1 MGLPFNVSINTRDFR
16 DLELAFFK
24 DFEDIFSNGNMIPEI
39 KESSEINVK
48 FISEEKTDKLYLR
61 ELDDFEL
68 NNRKDSGEDDLYF
81 LPSQQNIIIYEHK
94 KQEVLLVNKQDVPL
108 VPGYYFFEVHS
119 LSDKYFSAIK
129 IIPKD
134 LSSLQWENMRDE
146 IESKVR
152 GLSLDFIRRKRTERR
167 NASDKVAPN
176 DTFVKI
182 KNLSEDIPAVLSS
195 LEALKKEAKVK
206 IRKDYSWKNNG
217 SKAQIDFKTIK
228 MMQKNPDR
236 KGQLY
241 SANRFLDYDTEENQW
256 LKFILTHI
264 LRFSK
269 NSIEYLDRILEVIN
283 KNFEK
288 EVRFSNYISQANNTF
303 INSTHN
309 HRKLEIE
316 KLRKQ
321 LFSFYI
327 YVNDFLGEKYFSSVS
342 NRKSIFLPKT
352 LVLSPKYNIVYKMYL
367 KNIRTSNAL
376 HLDDSYNY
384 FWRKTD
390 LLYEIWTYIK
400 TIDSLI
406 EMGFVPESGWI
417 FDYDSWVEP
426 LPFLEDGT
434 KVKMS
439 RETTSVSVVFNEEL
453 KGQSFRNTL
462 DNPLKTS
469 SNRKK
474 PDIRIDLF
482 DEQKYAG
489 SIILD
494 AKYKKLINII
504 SSRYNSLN
512 QLRSY
517 RNDPFSSIIDIPDYL
532 LSHIK
537 PVASVFAIYPISE
550 GKSSPK
556 DFDEQQLFFSELRPG
571 YGFEQFTID
580 LSRQINERLDMHK
593 KTNKG

>member
-39 KESSEINVK
+39 KEFSEINVK

-81 LPSQQNIIIYEHK
+81 LPSQQNIIIYEH
-94 KQEVLLVNKQDVPL
+94 NKQDVPL

-269 NSIEYLDRILEVIN
+269 TSIEYLDRILEVIN

-288 EVRFSNYISQANNTF
+288 EVRFSNYRSQANNTF

-439 RETTSVSVVFNEEL
+439 RETTSVSVVFNEVL

-504 SSRYNSLN
+504 SSRYNTSSLN

>member
-81 LPSQQNIIIYEHK
+81 LPSQQNIIIFEH
-94 KQEVLLVNKQDVPL
+94 NKQNVPL

-288 EVRFSNYISQANNTF
+288 EVRFSNSNSQAQNTF

-321 LFSFYI
+321 FFSFYI

-439 RETTSVSVVFNEEL
+439 RETTSVSVVFNEGL

-504 SSRYNSLN
+504 SLRYDTNSLN

-580 LSRQINERLDMHK
+580 LSCQINERLDMHK

>member
-81 LPSQQNIIIYEHK
+81 LPSQQNIIIFEH
-94 KQEVLLVNKQDVPL
+94 NKQDVPL

-152 GLSLDFIRRKRTERR
+152 GLSLDFIRRKRTERS

-288 EVRFSNYISQANNTF
+288 EVRFSNYSQANNTF

-439 RETTSVSVVFNEEL
+439 RETTSVSVVFNEGL

-504 SSRYNSLN
+504 SLRYKTNSLN

>member
-81 LPSQQNIIIYEHK
+81 LPSQQNIIIFEH
-94 KQEVLLVNKQDVPL
+94 NKQDVPL

-439 RETTSVSVVFNEEL
+439 RETTSVSVVFNEVL

>member
-1 MGLPFNVSINTRDFR
+1 MGLPFNVSINTRDLG
-16 DLELAFFK
+16 DLELVFFK
-24 DFEDIFSNGNMIPEI
+24 DFEDIFSDGNMIPEI
-39 KESSEINVK
+39 KEFAEINVK
-48 FISEEKTDKLYLR
+48 FISEDKTNKLYLR

-68 NNRKDSGEDDLYF
+68 NNRKDSGDDDLYF
-81 LPSQQNIIIYEHK
+81 LPSQQNIVIYER
-94 KQEVLLVNKQDVPL
+94 NTQDVPL
-108 VPGYYFFEVHS
+108 VPGYYFFEVHL

-152 GLSLDFIRRKRTERR
+152 GLSLDFIKRKRTERR
-167 NASDKVAPN
+167 NTSDKVAPN

-228 MMQKNPDR
+228 MMQKYPDR

-241 SANRFLDYDTEENQW
+241 SANRFIDYDTEENQW

-283 KNFEK
+283 KNFEG
-288 EVRFSNYISQANNTF
+288 EVRFSNYRSQANNTF
-303 INSTHN
+303 INSTYY

-327 YVNDFLGEKYFSSVS
+327 YVNDFLGERYFSSVS
-342 NRKSIFLPKT
+342 NRKSIFIPKT

-367 KNIRTSNAL
+367 KNIRTNNEL

-390 LLYEIWTYIK
+390 LLYEIWSYIK

-439 RETTSVSVVFNEEL
+439 RGSTSVSVVFNEVL

-462 DNPLKTS
+462 ENPLKTS

-504 SSRYNSLN
+504 SSRYNNSSLT

-532 LSHIK
+532 LRHVNS
-537 PVASVFAIYPISE
+537 VASVFAVYPISE

-580 LSRQINERLDMHK
+580 LSRQINERLNMHK
-593 KTNKG
+593 ETNKG

>member
-39 KESSEINVK
+39 KEFSEINVK

-81 LPSQQNIIIYEHK
+81 LPSQQNIIIYEH
-94 KQEVLLVNKQDVPL
+94 NKQDVPL

-288 EVRFSNYISQANNTF
+288 EVRFSNYRSQANNTF

-434 KVKMS
+434 KVKMGRGS
-439 RETTSVSVVFNEEL
+439 TSVSVVFNEVL

-462 DNPLKTS
+462 ENPLKTS

-504 SSRYNSLN
+504 SSRYNNSSLT

-532 LSHIK
+532 LRHVNS
-537 PVASVFAIYPISE
+537 VASVFAVYPISE

-580 LSRQINERLDMHK
+580 LSRQINERLNMHK
-593 KTNKG
+593 ETNKG

>member
-1 MGLPFNVSINTRDFR
+1 MGLPFNVIINTRDFR

-39 KESSEINVK
+39 KEFSEINVK

-81 LPSQQNIIIYEHK
+81 LPSQQNIIIYEH
-94 KQEVLLVNKQDVPL
+94 NKQDVPL

-288 EVRFSNYISQANNTF
+288 EVRFSNYRSQANNTF

-439 RETTSVSVVFNEEL
+439 RETTSVSVVFNEVL

-504 SSRYNSLN
+504 SSRYNTSSLN

>member
-39 KESSEINVK
+39 KEFSEINVK

-81 LPSQQNIIIYEHK
+81 LPSQQNIIIYEH
-94 KQEVLLVNKQDVPL
+94 NKQDVPL

-134 LSSLQWENMRDE
+134 LSSLQWENMRAE

-288 EVRFSNYISQANNTF
+288 EVRFSNYRSQANNTF

-439 RETTSVSVVFNEEL
+439 RETTSVSVVFNEVL

-504 SSRYNSLN
+504 SSRYNTSSLN

>member
-81 LPSQQNIIIYEHK
+81 LPSQQNIIIFEH
-94 KQEVLLVNKQDVPL
+94 NKQDVPL

-152 GLSLDFIRRKRTERR
+152 GLSLDFIRRKRTERS

-288 EVRFSNYISQANNTF
+288 EVRFSNYSQANNTF

-469 SNRKK
+469 SKRKK

-504 SSRYNSLN
+504 SLRYKTNSLN

>member
-81 LPSQQNIIIYEHK
+81 LPSQQNIIIFEH
-94 KQEVLLVNKQDVPL
+94 NKQDVPL

-152 GLSLDFIRRKRTERR
+152 GLSLDFIRRKRTERS

-288 EVRFSNYISQANNTF
+288 EVRFSNYSQANNTF

-504 SSRYNSLN
+504 SLRYKTNSLN

>member
-39 KESSEINVK
+39 KEFSEINVK

-81 LPSQQNIIIYEHK
+81 LPSQQNIIIYEH
-94 KQEVLLVNKQDVPL
+94 NKQDVPL

-288 EVRFSNYISQANNTF
+288 EVRFSNYRSQANNTF

-439 RETTSVSVVFNEEL
+439 RETTSVSVVFNEVL

-504 SSRYNSLN
+504 SSRYNTSSLN

>member
-81 LPSQQNIIIYEHK
+81 LPSQQNIIIFEH
-94 KQEVLLVNKQDVPL
+94 NKQNVPL

-288 EVRFSNYISQANNTF
+288 EVRFSNSNSQAQNTF

-439 RETTSVSVVFNEEL
+439 RETTSVSVVFNEGL

-504 SSRYNSLN
+504 SLRYDTNSLN

-593 KTNKG
+593 KTSKG

>member
-81 LPSQQNIIIYEHK
+81 LPSQQNIIIFEH
-94 KQEVLLVNKQDVPL
+94 NKQDVPL

-439 RETTSVSVVFNEEL
+439 RETTSVSVVFNEVL

-504 SSRYNSLN
+504 SLRYKTNSLN

>member
-81 LPSQQNIIIYEHK
+81 LPSQQNIIIFEH
-94 KQEVLLVNKQDVPL
+94 NKQDVPL

-303 INSTHN
+303 IISTHN

-439 RETTSVSVVFNEEL
+439 RETTSVSVVFNEVL

-504 SSRYNSLN
+504 SLRYKTNSLN

>member
-81 LPSQQNIIIYEHK
+81 LPSQQNIIIFEH
-94 KQEVLLVNKQDVPL
+94 NKQNVPL

-288 EVRFSNYISQANNTF
+288 EVRFSNSNSQAQNTF

-439 RETTSVSVVFNEEL
+439 RETTSVSVVFNEGL

-504 SSRYNSLN
+504 SLRYDTNSLN

-580 LSRQINERLDMHK
+580 LSCQINERLDMHK

>member
-81 LPSQQNIIIYEHK
+81 LPSQQNIIIFEH
-94 KQEVLLVNKQDVPL
+94 NKQDVPL

-288 EVRFSNYISQANNTF
+288 EVRFSNYSQANNTF

-439 RETTSVSVVFNEEL
+439 RETTSVSVVFNEVL

>member
-39 KESSEINVK
+39 KEFSEINVK

-81 LPSQQNIIIYEHK
+81 LPSQQNIIIFEH
-94 KQEVLLVNKQDVPL
+94 NKQDVPL

-288 EVRFSNYISQANNTF
+288 EVRFSNYSQANNTF

-469 SNRKK
+469 SKRKK

-556 DFDEQQLFFSELRPG
+556 EFDEQQLFFSELRPG

-593 KTNKG
+593 KTSKG

>member
-81 LPSQQNIIIYEHK
+81 LPSQQNIIIFEY
-94 KQEVLLVNKQDVPL
+94 NKQDVPL

-288 EVRFSNYISQANNTF
+288 EVRFSNYNSQANNTF

-439 RETTSVSVVFNEEL
+439 RETTSVSVVFNEML

-504 SSRYNSLN
+504 SLRYKTNSLN

>member
-288 EVRFSNYISQANNTF
+288 EVRFSNYSQANNTF

-469 SNRKK
+469 SKRKK

-550 GKSSPK
+550 GKSSSK
-556 DFDEQQLFFSELRPG
+556 AFDEQQLFFSELRPG

-593 KTNKG
+593 KTSKG

>member
-81 LPSQQNIIIYEHK
+81 LPSQQNIIIFEH
-94 KQEVLLVNKQDVPL
+94 NKQNVPL

-288 EVRFSNYISQANNTF
+288 EVRFSNYSQANNTF

-384 FWRKTD
+384 IWRKTD

-593 KTNKG
+593 KTSKG

>member
-1 MGLPFNVSINTRDFR
+1 MGLPFNVIINTRDFR

-39 KESSEINVK
+39 KEFSEINVK

-81 LPSQQNIIIYEHK
+81 LPSQQNIIIYEH
-94 KQEVLLVNKQDVPL
+94 NKQDVPL

-288 EVRFSNYISQANNTF
+288 EVRFSNYRSQANNTF

-439 RETTSVSVVFNEEL
+439 RETTSVSVVFNEVL

-504 SSRYNSLN
+504 SSYNTSSLN

>member
-39 KESSEINVK
+39 KEFSEINVK

-288 EVRFSNYISQANNTF
+288 EMRFSNYSQANNTF

-384 FWRKTD
+384 IWRKTD

-469 SNRKK
+469 SKRKK

-550 GKSSPK
+550 GKSSSK
-556 DFDEQQLFFSELRPG
+556 AFDEQQLFFSELRPG

-593 KTNKG
+593 KTSKG

>member
-24 DFEDIFSNGNMIPEI
+24 DFEDIFSNGNKIPEI
-39 KESSEINVK
+39 KEFSEINVK

-81 LPSQQNIIIYEHK
+81 LPSQQNIIIYEH
-94 KQEVLLVNKQDVPL
+94 NKQDVPL

-288 EVRFSNYISQANNTF
+288 EVRFSNYRSQANNTF

-439 RETTSVSVVFNEEL
+439 RESTSVSVVFNEVL

-462 DNPLKTS
+462 ENPLKTS
-469 SNRKK
+469 SSRKK

>member
-81 LPSQQNIIIYEHK
+81 LPSQQNIIIFEH
-94 KQEVLLVNKQDVPL
+94 NKQNVPL

-288 EVRFSNYISQANNTF
+288 EVRFSNSNSQAQNTF

-376 HLDDSYNY
+376 QLDDSYNY
-384 FWRKTD
+384 
-390 LLYEIWTYIK
+390 I
-400 TIDSLI
+400 
-406 EMGFVPESGWI
+406 
-417 FDYDSWVEP
+417 
-426 LPFLEDGT
+426 
-434 KVKMS
+434 
-439 RETTSVSVVFNEEL
+439 
-453 KGQSFRNTL
+453 
-462 DNPLKTS
+462 
-469 SNRKK
+469 
-474 PDIRIDLF
+474 
-482 DEQKYAG
+482 
-489 SIILD
+489 
-494 AKYKKLINII
+494 
-504 SSRYNSLN
+504 
-512 QLRSY
+512 
-517 RNDPFSSIIDIPDYL
+517 
-532 LSHIK
+532 
-537 PVASVFAIYPISE
+537 
-550 GKSSPK
+550 
-556 DFDEQQLFFSELRPG
+556 
-571 YGFEQFTID
+571 
-580 LSRQINERLDMHK
+580 
-593 KTNKG
+593 

>member
-81 LPSQQNIIIYEHK
+81 LPSQQNIIIFEH
-94 KQEVLLVNKQDVPL
+94 NKQDVPL

-439 RETTSVSVVFNEEL
+439 RETTSVSVVFNEVL

-504 SSRYNSLN
+504 SLRYNTNSLN

>member
-1 MGLPFNVSINTRDFR
+1 MGLPFNVSINTRDLG
-16 DLELAFFK
+16 DLELVFFK
-24 DFEDIFSNGNMIPEI
+24 DFEDIFSDGNIIPEI
-39 KESSEINVK
+39 KEFAEINVK
-48 FISEEKTDKLYLR
+48 FISEDKTNKLYLR

-68 NNRKDSGEDDLYF
+68 NNRKDSGDDDLYF
-81 LPSQQNIIIYEHK
+81 LPSQQNIVIYER
-94 KQEVLLVNKQDVPL
+94 NTQDVPL
-108 VPGYYFFEVHS
+108 VPGYYFFEVHL

-152 GLSLDFIRRKRTERR
+152 GLSLDFIKRKRTERR
-167 NASDKVAPN
+167 NTSDKVAPN

-228 MMQKNPDR
+228 MMQKYPDR

-241 SANRFLDYDTEENQW
+241 SANRFIDYDTEENQW

-283 KNFEK
+283 KNFEG
-288 EVRFSNYISQANNTF
+288 EVRFSNYRSQANNTF
-303 INSTHN
+303 INSTYY

-327 YVNDFLGEKYFSSVS
+327 YVNDFLGERYFSSVS
-342 NRKSIFLPKT
+342 NRKSIFIPKT

-367 KNIRTSNAL
+367 KNIRTNNEL

-384 FWRKTD
+384 FGEKQI
-390 LLYEIWTYIK
+390 YY
-400 TIDSLI
+400 
-406 EMGFVPESGWI
+406 M
-417 FDYDSWVEP
+417 
-426 LPFLEDGT
+426 
-434 KVKMS
+434 
-439 RETTSVSVVFNEEL
+439 
-453 KGQSFRNTL
+453 
-462 DNPLKTS
+462 
-469 SNRKK
+469 
-474 PDIRIDLF
+474 
-482 DEQKYAG
+482 KYG
-489 SIILD
+489 
-494 AKYKKLINII
+494 
-504 SSRYNSLN
+504 
-512 QLRSY
+512 
-517 RNDPFSSIIDIPDYL
+517 
-532 LSHIK
+532 HI
-537 PVASVFAIYPISE
+537 
-550 GKSSPK
+550 
-556 DFDEQQLFFSELRPG
+556 
-571 YGFEQFTID
+571 
-580 LSRQINERLDMHK
+580 
-593 KTNKG
+593 